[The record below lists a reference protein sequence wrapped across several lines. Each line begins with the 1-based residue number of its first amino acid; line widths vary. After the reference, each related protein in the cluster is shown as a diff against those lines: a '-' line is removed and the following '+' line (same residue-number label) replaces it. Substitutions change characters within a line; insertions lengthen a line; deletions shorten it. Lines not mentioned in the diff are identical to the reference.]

1 MPSERGKHLLTN
13 EYPVMVGVYPYE
25 AQAKSAI
32 TKLENAGFG
41 DNQIGMVMR
50 KGDLMPNHIL
60 DDLLNIGVRE
70 EEASLYANEFE
81 SGHII
86 VLVRHD
92 GRLQEAFNCLYSL
105 VITDMS
111 ITKEP
116 EDRVEASQDA
126 SSISSSDEIAGL
138 WKLLKDAGL
147 DHLL

>member
-1 MPSERGKHLLTN
+1 MPSERGKYLLTN

-32 TKLENAGFG
+32 SKLENAGFG

-81 SGHII
+81 AGRII
-86 VLVRHD
+86 VLVRPD
-92 GRLQEAFNCLYSL
+92 GRLQEAFNCLYSV
-105 VITDMS
+105 VIADVSVT
-111 ITKEP
+111 IEP

-126 SSISSSDEIAGL
+126 SAIASDEEIAGL